1 MPAAAPGGGAKVLG
15 RFDRR
20 TAAPAARRRLGD
32 ADDRGVHADVKDF
45 GGAGQLRI
53 FAVVEQIGT
62 IAPQPRHDDLA
73 AFGMRPDLARQAEQP
88 QRIVEVEILR
98 RYVLGDRR
106 PLRLLAVAK
115 LDIGAE
121 TPAALDRKSTRLN

>member
-1 MPAAAPGGGAKVLG
+1 MFHSPAAP
-15 RFDRR
+15 
-20 TAAPAARRRLGD
+20 PAARWCL
-32 ADDRGVHADVKDF
+32 ADVYDRGVLAEYKYF
-45 GGAGQLRI
+45 GGSYHLRV
-53 FAVVEQIGT
+53 FAVVEHIGT

-115 LDIGAE
+115 LDI
-121 TPAALDRKSTRLN
+121 DRKSVV